1 MGASLL
7 ALAKS
12 IYYPYVFF
20 FMFMYL
26 LSLKKEQELIAHK
39 LRNMY
44 IIAQPWHI
52 RASKVR
58 TIKPFKAPQVFK

>member
-20 FMFMYL
+20 YVYVFTFF
-26 LSLKKEQELIAHK
+26 KEEQELIAHK